1 MSLQDGEYDIDLS
14 GLVDHPNS
22 NNIALRYGFIPDS
35 MDQKSS
41 LKLYQI
47 DGECLLSVQSTESS
61 KSNLIFEGIPQR
73 NKSSNIVNDSYYLT
87 FDDRNVV
94 HLKKLNST
102 IRLSKSRNVDRLAS
116 KLKAWDSQ
124 YEKMSESKST
134 TAAKSPPSNK
144 PPKASKRPP
153 SANTT
158 PNIHH
163 EPIISALDFDD
174 LEDDNDFP
182 VIEIIEPTNTTKT
195 TESTKKS
202 TPKPSHDTTPHQPL
216 PKPSARPSERP
227 STVAHTVNSTT
238 DARSLNPALNST
250 AKPAPKPAPRA
261 TKPQTSNILKST
273 KPKKGITK
281 QPRQAKKTP
290 KTRET
295 KNDEDVDMDDDF
307 KDLEDQLA
315 EVLEEEEP
323 APRAIKPSSE
333 SRAIQMD
340 LDADSDESDFDEYNF
355 SGIKIDNGTSETTP
369 KTTFL
374 NSTSSNQKPVS
385 LRDLQHDLSS
395 SEEE

>member
-1 MSLQDGEYDIDLS
+1 MSLEDGEYEIDLS
-14 GLVDHPNS
+14 GLVDHPN
-22 NNIALRYGFIPDS
+22 NNSIALRYGFIPDS

-47 DGECLLSVQSTESS
+47 DSECLLSVQSTESS

-73 NKSSNIVNDSYYLT
+73 NKTTNVINDSYYLT

-102 IRLSKSRNVDRLAS
+102 IRLSKSRNVEKLAS

-124 YEKMSESKST
+124 YEKLSAANTT
-134 TAAKSPPSNK
+134 TAAKTVPSNTT
-144 PPKASKRPP
+144 PKASKRPP

-182 VIEIIEPTNTTKT
+182 IIELTEQTNTPRNTAD
-195 TESTKKS
+195 SA
-202 TPKPSHDTTPHQPL
+202 PKPSQTTTSNL
-216 PKPSARPSERP
+216 PQKPPPRP
-227 STVAHTVNSTT
+227 STDHSTVKPTT
-238 DARSLNPALNST
+238 ASKSPKSAP
-250 AKPAPKPAPRA
+250 KPAPKPAPK
-261 TKPQTSNILKST
+261 TVQSQTSHILKST
-273 KPKKGITK
+273 KPNKGVTK
-281 QPRQAKKTP
+281 QPRQTKKTTKP
-290 KTRET
+290 RET
-295 KNDEDVDMDDDF
+295 KKDEDIDMDDDF

-323 APRAIKPSSE
+323 AQQAVGPSSE
-333 SRAIQMD
+333 TKPIQMD
-340 LDADSDESDFDEYNF
+340 LEADSDESDFDEYNF
-355 SGIKIDNGTSETTP
+355 SGIKIDNGTSEVAP
-369 KTTFL
+369 KTTFI
-374 NSTSSNQKPVS
+374 TSSSSTQKPVS